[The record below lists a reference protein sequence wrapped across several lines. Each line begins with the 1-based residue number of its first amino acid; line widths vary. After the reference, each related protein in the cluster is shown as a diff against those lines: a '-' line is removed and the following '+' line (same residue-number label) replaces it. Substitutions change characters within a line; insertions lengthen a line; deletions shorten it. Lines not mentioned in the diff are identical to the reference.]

1 MLSRCSA
8 TGLVEGWRD
17 RGEWGVS
24 RLAHLWGGVGDGAPI
39 PACVSTRAG
48 GTVYIIFFVQ
58 VSVALRCVCV
68 CAGVCVCVLT
78 VRVQLASLLSREIS
92 QMSSELDSGGRG

>member
-1 MLSRCSA
+1 MCPDVLSRCSA

-68 CAGVCVCVLT
+68 CAGVCVCSHCEGSVGLT
-78 VRVQLASLLSREIS
+78 VKPR
-92 QMSSELDSGGRG
+92 D